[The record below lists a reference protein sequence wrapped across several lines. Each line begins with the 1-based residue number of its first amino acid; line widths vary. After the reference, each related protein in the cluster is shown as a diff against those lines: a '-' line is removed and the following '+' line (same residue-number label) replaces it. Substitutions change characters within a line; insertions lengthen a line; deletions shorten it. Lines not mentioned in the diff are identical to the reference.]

1 MKYYLVIF
9 LFYFIKGN
17 LPNSG
22 LIKSKRVLPS
32 LFLLSFKDEIVTVI
46 PGVGVV
52 EDHNIC
58 DSQGFCMRQHHV
70 SSKIALFK

>member
-1 MKYYLVIF
+1 MKYYFVIF
-9 LFYFIKGN
+9 LFYFIKDN

-32 LFLLSFKDEIVTVI
+32 LFLLSFKDEIVTMR

-52 EDHNIC
+52 EYHSIC
-58 DSQGFCMRQHHV
+58 DSQAF
-70 SSKIALFK
+70 A